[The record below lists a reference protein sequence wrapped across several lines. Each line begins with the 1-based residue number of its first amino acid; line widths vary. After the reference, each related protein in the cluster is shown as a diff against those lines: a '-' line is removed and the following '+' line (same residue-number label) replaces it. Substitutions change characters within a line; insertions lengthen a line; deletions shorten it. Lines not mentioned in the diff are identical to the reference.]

1 VVHYRSPRTSHEVHG
16 CKDVQPIIE
25 DEATAVQVV
34 NCRLAIP
41 EHLQLPNPSQL
52 EVQCPDVATAGHAAR
67 TRLVHDNH
75 HLQNAAIA
83 YLRILPLKRI
93 RLQLLAPVH
102 QPLLRGRN
110 AETGG
115 DLLLHLGQRHLAPEL
130 QGAALPVEQHDLDGA
145 RGGHHADSGL
155 LLHLLNLI
163 KIVEDG
169 ADDAVQQVCD
179 HVHVAHSG
187 HGVTLRAIV
196 PDPEQTRR
204 HVVLEALQTP
214 RWQMVAILGGAVRR
228 ELVVQLRFATLL
240 ALHGAR
246 AIRSEDGI
254 HHSAPMVQGRQAK
267 ALGGW
272 QTSRPRKRSN

>member
-1 VVHYRSPRTSHEVHG
+1 MHEVHG
-16 CKDVQPIIE
+16 CKEVQPIIE

-34 NCRLAIP
+34 NCRLAIL

-52 EVQCPDVATAGHAAR
+52 EVQCPDVATAGHAAAR

-83 YLRILPLKRI
+83 HLRILPHKRI

-115 DLLLHLGQRHLAPEL
+115 DLLLDLGQRHLAPEL
-130 QGAALPVEQHDLDGA
+130 QGATLPVEQHDFDGA
-145 RGGHHADSGL
+145 GGGHHADSGL
-155 LLHLLNLI
+155 LFHLLNLI

-179 HVHVAHSG
+179 HVQVAHSG
-187 HGVTLRAIV
+187 LGVTLRATV
-196 PDPEQTRR
+196 PDPERTRR

-214 RWQMVAILGGAVRR
+214 RWQMVAILGRAV
-228 ELVVQLRFATLL
+228 
-240 ALHGAR
+240 
-246 AIRSEDGI
+246 
-254 HHSAPMVQGRQAK
+254 
-267 ALGGW
+267 
-272 QTSRPRKRSN
+272 